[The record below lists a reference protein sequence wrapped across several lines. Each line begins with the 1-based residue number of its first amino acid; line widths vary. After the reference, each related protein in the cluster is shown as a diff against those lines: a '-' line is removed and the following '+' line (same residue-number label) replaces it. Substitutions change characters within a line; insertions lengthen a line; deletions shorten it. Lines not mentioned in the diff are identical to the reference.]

1 MRLAT
6 IALALAVS
14 GVGVATPA
22 HAAAGQVRIRAQ
34 DSVNGAAITTFAVNG
49 FGRYE
54 QTETGE
60 LVLAGIEA
68 GTYAVTMMADRY
80 VPAQVPITVAGGGVT
95 AATVPLD
102 RSATPAW

>member
-49 FGRYE
+49 FGRYGA
-54 QTETGE
+54 QTIQPKIPVRRCG
-60 LVLAGIEA
+60 
-68 GTYAVTMMADRY
+68 R
-80 VPAQVPITVAGGGVT
+80 
-95 AATVPLD
+95 
-102 RSATPAW
+102 TPP